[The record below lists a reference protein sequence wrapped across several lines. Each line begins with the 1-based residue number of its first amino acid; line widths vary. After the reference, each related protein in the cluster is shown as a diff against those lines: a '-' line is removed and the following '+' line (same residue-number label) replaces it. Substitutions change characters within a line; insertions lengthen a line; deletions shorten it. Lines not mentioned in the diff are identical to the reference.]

1 MSPELKRRFKIGGIC
16 LLIVFALASTVFVVR
31 VASRPSEP
39 FLSVKLVRTNLL
51 VGGSVWTNKEAITI
65 ELSNRMSFTVNYWVE
80 SWNSPMESQRRIDN
94 HNFSSS
100 LFPHSQSREFVNPSD
115 KAKIR
120 VSYERQLK
128 SFEVSF
134 LNRLPWLKQ
143 HYPFQ
148 SRRTNIYEWKGTN
161 K

>member
-1 MSPELKRRFKIGGIC
+1 MFF
-16 LLIVFALASTVFVVR
+16 IVLAYAVVR
-31 VASRPSEP
+31 VARRPVEP
-39 FLSVKLVRTNLL
+39 FVSVSFDSQTFY
-51 VGGSVWTNKEAITI
+51 GIPGISI
-65 ELSNRMSFTVNYWVE
+65 EVSNRMSFNVNYWVE

-94 HNFSSS
+94 HNFSYS

-148 SRRTNIYEWKGTN
+148 SRRTNIYEWKETD

>member
-1 MSPELKRRFKIGGIC
+1 MSAAPNRRFKIWSIC
-16 LLIVFALASTVFVVR
+16 LFIVAVSASVVFVIHVGR
-31 VASRPSEP
+31 QPSEP
-39 FLSVKLVRTNLL
+39 FLLVSFSVSTN
-51 VGGSVWTNKEAITI
+51 VSGNQHFPVTSIQV
-65 ELSNRMSFTVNYWVE
+65 SNRMSFNVNYWVE

-148 SRRTNIYEWKGTN
+148 SRRTNIYEWKGTD